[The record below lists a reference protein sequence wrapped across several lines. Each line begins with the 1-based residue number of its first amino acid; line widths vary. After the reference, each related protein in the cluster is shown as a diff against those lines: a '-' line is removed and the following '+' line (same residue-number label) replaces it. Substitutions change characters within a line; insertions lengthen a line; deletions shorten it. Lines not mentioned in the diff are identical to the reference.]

1 MAIKYLDAKR
11 IRGSSTAEGALG
23 TGLKAYYKFDESS
36 GNIVNVANTITGN
49 STLGTGQNI
58 TMNGDPTY
66 SVTGTPS
73 SFGNAV
79 SCDGSGDY
87 GQFGT
92 KTDWNFLHTTG
103 ATWTINVWLKFD
115 ATVAGNKQLF
125 DNTRAADSTIGL
137 NIRTQASDKFRVI
150 IPRGVGNSSTLDT
163 DNNPNLPIPTDNEW
177 HMYTFRWDQSS
188 GNGVLTYNTDASN
201 EVTANGS
208 GNGTTTSDCT
218 DSPRLFS
225 LSNSVS
231 GEVDAEIAEMSI
243 YNTVLT
249 DANLTSLYN
258 SGAGRLLTTAGAV
271 DEKTTLGTSVYAA
284 GLGTSADITTSGAG
298 TLGSETG
305 SGGPFTSGSE
315 LQTSCFNFN
324 GSTRVRT
331 GNLQLLPRSDF
342 TFAFWTKADSFS
354 TSGSNSPRWLHG
366 DGNTAIIELGNN
378 ANPKIVN
385 FQLSTASGTNALE
398 VAHGMST
405 GTWYHWAFVYDASN
419 GDMIIYRDGS
429 AIGTDTSN
437 PYSLP
442 INAHTS
448 WWEMGGG
455 GSEYM
460 DGQMNDIAIWNK
472 KLTSTQIGTLYGNG
486 GSTVKRATSVDKENI
501 VAYWDGSDTT
511 LTVPNA
517 AIPTTTYDLP
527 ENTIFEET
535 DTRKYYFLQDNVW
548 EESPKPYYETS
559 FTSSST
565 EWDIKDT
572 GKQSIDT
579 SGGTLDFDIVRDGS
593 CDCAAYD
600 LGKVITSTSWK
611 LRCSFKF
618 TANVASGGNV
628 GAGNGFYF
636 GLSDGNKDICQNSSQ
651 DYIGAQ
657 IYRDNQDTLGGID
670 CDSATMPRIYDGED
684 EHSIDIGNTTTTY
697 YLQVQRTS
705 SSAYNVKLWTG
716 GYDGTLVGDASCS
729 NASGISN
736 LRYIKIQN
744 EDTQNIGTSTDL
756 DIEVYEV
763 KFYE

>member
-1 MAIKYLDAKR
+1 MKGKKLIKVKAWLCKVGSPNTSGTIRLGVMSGTGSGSTKTWVTDAYVD
-11 IRGSSTAEGALG
+11 IQNLISGESTSGAVTLNTGFPATAVPIEITLPTPHTLAENEPIALG
-23 TGLKAYYKFDESS
+23 LTGGNYSS
-36 GNIVNVANTITGN
+36 SNCVAWN
-49 STLGTGQNI
+49 
-58 TMNGDPTY
+58 Y
-66 SVTGTPS
+66 SD
-73 SFGNAV
+73 GNAV
-79 SCDGSGDY
+79 YDGSNTSRNR
-87 GQFGT
+87 F
-92 KTDWNFLHTTG
+92 TG
-103 ATWTINVWLKFD
+103 GSDPDHSGGSWT
-115 ATVAGNKQLF
+115 G
-125 DNTRAADSTIGL
+125 SGM
-137 NIRTQASDKFRVI
+137 ASDMHC
-150 IPRGVGNSSTLDT
+150 TLT
-163 DNNPNLPIPTDNEW
+163 CKPI
-177 HMYTFRWDQSS
+177 
-188 GNGVLTYNTDASN
+188 
-201 EVTANGS
+201 
-208 GNGTTTSDCT
+208 
-218 DSPRLFS
+218 
-225 LSNSVS
+225 
-231 GEVDAEIAEMSI
+231 
-243 YNTVLT
+243 
-249 DANLTSLYN
+249 
-258 SGAGRLLTTAGAV
+258 V
-271 DEKTTLGTSVYAA
+271 DEKVSLGTTVYSS

-298 TLGSETG
+298 TLSGATG

-315 LQTSCFNFN
+315 LQTGCFDFN

-331 GNLQLLPRSDF
+331 GNLQLIPRSDF

-354 TSGSNSPRWLHG
+354 TSGSNSPRWLHA

-378 ANPKIVN
+378 SNPKIVN
-385 FQLSTASGTNALE
+385 FQISTASGTNALE

-472 KLTSTQIGTLYGNG
+472 KLPATGTNSIATLYGNG
-486 GSTVKRATSVDKENI
+486 TSTVKRATSVDKENI
-501 VAYWDGSDTT
+501 VAYWDGSDAT
-511 LTVPNA
+511 LTVPNQ

-527 ENTIFEET
+527 ENSVFEET
-535 DTRKYYFLQDNVW
+535 DTIKYYFLQDNVW

-559 FTSSST
+559 FTSSSS
-565 EWDIKDT
+565 EWSFNDS
-572 GKQSIDT
+572 GKMSIDT
-579 SGGTLDFDIVRDGS
+579 SGGTLDFDVVRDGS
-593 CDCAAYD
+593 NDAGGYD
-600 LGKVITSTSWK
+600 LGEVITSTKWK

-618 TANVASGGNV
+618 TANVSSGGNV

-636 GLSDGNKDICQNSSQ
+636 GLSDKSHTTGQNTSQ

-657 IYRDNQDTLGGID
+657 VYRDNQDTLGGID
-670 CDSATMPRIYDGED
+670 CDGAVMPRIYDGED

-697 YLQVQRTS
+697 YMQVQRTS

-729 NASGISN
+729 NSSGITG

-744 EDTQNIGTSTDL
+744 ADTQNISTSSDM

-763 KFYE
+763 KFWE

>member
-92 KTDWNFLHTTG
+92 KADWNFLHSTG
-103 ATWTINVWLKFD
+103 TTWTINVWLKFD
-115 ATVAGNKQLF
+115 ATVAGNKQLI
-125 DNTRAADSTIGL
+125 DNNRTADSTIGL
-137 NIRTQASDKFRVI
+137 NIRTQTDNKFRVI
-150 IPRGVGNSSTLDT
+150 MARSVGNSSTLDT
-163 DNNPNLPIPTDNEW
+163 DNNPNLPIPTDNAW

-218 DSPRLFS
+218 DSLRLFS
-225 LSNSVS
+225 QSNAVG
-231 GEVDAEIAEMSI
+231 GELDAEISEMSI

-258 SGAGRLLTTAGAV
+258 LGAGRLLTTAGAV
-271 DEKTTLGTSVYAA
+271 DEKATLVSDSTAKTDNMTSD
-284 GLGTSADITTSGAG
+284 LGWTANSTPSGQGYDATNDYVVFKGINTSSDETESPRISMDLQDADW
-298 TLGSETG
+298 
-305 SGGPFTSGSE
+305 
-315 LQTSCFNFN
+315 FN
-324 GSTRVRT
+324 GSNLNDTTFTAKFKLRLSTYTAPSGGENRNYIGFFSHNSWGGTAGDKFVLEITGEGNGNKRWRVVVGDGELHEGVSGSYKSTDFDNDAVVDTDYYITFTKTGGNTHKVGISTNSDYVTGVDERTVTRSSLT
-331 GNLQLLPRSDF
+331 GLRY
-342 TFAFWTKADSFS
+342 FAVKGRGDTQGA
-354 TSGSNSPRWLHG
+354 TSGETTGYIDDLYISNSG
-366 DGNTAIIELGNN
+366 
-378 ANPKIVN
+378 
-385 FQLSTASGTNALE
+385 
-398 VAHGMST
+398 
-405 GTWYHWAFVYDASN
+405 
-419 GDMIIYRDGS
+419 
-429 AIGTDTSN
+429 
-437 PYSLP
+437 
-442 INAHTS
+442 
-448 WWEMGGG
+448 
-455 GSEYM
+455 
-460 DGQMNDIAIWNK
+460 
-472 KLTSTQIGTLYGNG
+472 
-486 GSTVKRATSVDKENI
+486 
-501 VAYWDGSDTT
+501 
-511 LTVPNA
+511 
-517 AIPTTTYDLP
+517 IPSSDLP

-548 EESPKPYYETS
+548 GESPKPYYETS
-559 FTSSST
+559 FTSSSS
-565 EWDIKDT
+565 EWSFNDS
-572 GKQSIDT
+572 GKMSIDT
-579 SGGTLDFDIVRDGS
+579 SGGTLDFDVVRDGS
-593 CDCAAYD
+593 NDAGGYD
-600 LGKVITSTSWK
+600 LGEVITSTKWK

-618 TANVASGGNV
+618 TANVSSGGNV

-636 GLSDGNKDICQNSSQ
+636 GLSDKSHTTGQNTSQ

-657 IYRDNQDTLGGID
+657 VYRDNQDTLGGID
-670 CDSATMPRIYDGED
+670 CDGAVMPRIYDGED

-697 YLQVQRTS
+697 YMQVQRTS

-729 NASGISN
+729 NSSGITG

-744 EDTQNIGTSTDL
+744 ADTQDISTSSDM
-756 DIEVYEV
+756 DIEFYEV
-763 KFYE
+763 KFWD